1 MNPILHATSYNGHQ
15 LMTSPRYEPAFHTTI
30 LQIIEALL
38 NDMIARHS
46 QVFVMMLVLKFPA
59 YSHDVN
65 DDYQGGN
72 ALLSR
77 FMEAFTLHLKRA
89 GYDPKYLW
97 VREESSYDQVHYHLM
112 ILVNGNEVQNAYG
125 MLGKAQE
132 LWGNCLGVDGPG
144 YVHHC
149 RKGDYVNEYGGMKLR
164 RNSPEFQ
171 QDYANCFHWASYL
184 AKCSGKENT
193 PIHANRFGGSRV
205 G

>member
-1 MNPILHATSYNGHQ
+1 MNTTLHSTSYNGHQ
-15 LMTSPRYEPAFHTTI
+15 LMTSARYEPAFYLPI
-30 LQIIEALL
+30 LQNTEALL

-46 QVFVMMLVLKFPA
+46 QVFVMMLVLKFP
-59 YSHDVN
+59 YDSHRE
-65 DDYQGGN
+65 YQKDN

-77 FMEAFTLHLKRA
+77 FLEAFTRNLDRA

-112 ILVNGNEVQNAYG
+112 IMVNGNKIQDAYG
-125 MLGKAQE
+125 KLLIKAQE

-149 RKGDYVNEYGGMKLR
+149 RTGDYVNEYGGIKIR

-171 QDYANCFHWASYL
+171 QNYANCFHWASYL

-193 PIHANRFGGSRV
+193 PSYVNRYGYSRV